1 MKKLTALCFAA
12 FFALSTILGSAALNS
27 AHADCAVFQ
36 HDLSARVGSWANAVT
51 KAADQYNDALT
62 KLAVLNVQTPPP
74 PDVQAQIKEKQ
85 AKISTAKEAIV
96 RETNLLKIDLLRL
109 TCQTTDKSE
118 GLKLPGFINDLIKA
132 KGLPLTKT
140 TSVVP
145 NFTWN
150 VKSGTLGSLG
160 GTLTVRFNNP

>member
-1 MKKLTALCFAA
+1 
-12 FFALSTILGSAALNS
+12 
-27 AHADCAVFQ
+27 
-36 HDLSARVGSWANAVT
+36 VT

-74 PDVQAQIKEKQ
+74 LDVEAQIKEKQ
-85 AKISTAKEAIV
+85 AKISAAKDAFV

-109 TCQTTDKSE
+109 TCQTTDKNE

-140 TSVVP
+140 MSVVP

-160 GTLTVRFNNP
+160 GTLTVRFNNS